1 MLVKTDRLFAAL
13 ILTNDHNPQPMMCR
27 VSKLEERQRRISSSL
42 EDHLEVWRR
51 DPEFLAKYRLVV
63 DYIRTTLRLD
73 MTEDTILR
81 VITSSYTNDFSHT
94 LPNGNQVSENNFK
107 QFSHYC
113 MHSIF

>member
-1 MLVKTDRLFAAL
+1 MS
-13 ILTNDHNPQPMMCR
+13 CR
-27 VSKLEERQRRISSSL
+27 VCQLEERQRRISSSL

-94 LPNGNQVSENNFK
+94 LPNGNQVSGSNFK
-107 QFSHYC
+107 QFSHSTAC
-113 MHSIF
+113 IPNFKI

>member
-1 MLVKTDRLFAAL
+1 
-13 ILTNDHNPQPMMCR
+13 MMCR

-94 LPNGNQVSENNFK
+94 LPNGNQVSENNIK

-113 MHSIF
+113 MHSQFSNLNGPVGCINTNILFIIHL

>member
-1 MLVKTDRLFAAL
+1 
-13 ILTNDHNPQPMMCR
+13 MMCR
-27 VSKLEERQRRISSSL
+27 VSQLEERQRRISSSL

-94 LPNGNQVSENNFK
+94 LSNGNQVSEII
-107 QFSHYC
+107 FSLLHAFP
-113 MHSIF
+113 ILKI